1 MYYKINTN
9 FSKTN
14 PVNIAGILSKL
25 LHPSAIP
32 GVKKENEQFHV
43 PFHHEAQVKT
53 IIDLLRY
60 NRSKGFTK
68 KTFEAKLHTCY
79 SEVGFDPDYP
89 EKHLS
94 DSDYFNDWLVAGI
107 IAPV

>member
-1 MYYKINTN
+1 MYFKINTN

-14 PVNIAGILSKL
+14 PVNIAGVLEKL

-32 GVKKENEQFHV
+32 GTKKENEQFHV
-43 PFHHEAQVKT
+43 PFHHEAQIQT
-53 IIDLLRY
+53 IVGLLRY

-68 KTFEAKLHTCY
+68 ETFDAKLHTSY

-89 EKHLS
+89 AKHLAGT
-94 DSDYFNDWLVAGI
+94 DYFADWLAAGI